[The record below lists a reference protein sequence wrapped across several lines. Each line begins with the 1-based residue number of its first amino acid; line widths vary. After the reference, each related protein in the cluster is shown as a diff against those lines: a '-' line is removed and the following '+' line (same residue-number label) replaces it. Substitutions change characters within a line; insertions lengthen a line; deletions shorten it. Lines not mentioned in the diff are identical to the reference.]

1 MGDFGGLEWLVII
14 LLVLILFGAKKIPE
28 LARGI
33 GQGISEFRRA
43 TGDIRDEIERGGND
57 YDRDRYNQQ
66 PRYDNSN
73 ANNNNNVNAAAPNVQ
88 NSNAATPENTE
99 NTENKSANSNA
110 TSNTDS
116 KN

>member
-43 TGDIRDEIERGGND
+43 TTDIRREIENGANG
-57 YDRDRYNQQ
+57 YDQNTSYNQPVQQQQTEQQQ
-66 PRYDNSN
+66 P
-73 ANNNNNVNAAAPNVQ
+73 VQ
-88 NSNAATPENTE
+88 NQNNAQVDTESKKTESAGSKSDSN
-99 NTENKSANSNA
+99 NK
-110 TSNTDS
+110 
-116 KN
+116 

>member
-43 TGDIRDEIERGGND
+43 TSDIRREIENGANGYEQNNS
-57 YDRDRYNQQ
+57 YNQPVQ
-66 PRYDNSN
+66 QQQQQQQQHEQNQNN
-73 ANNNNNVNAAAPNVQ
+73 AQ
-88 NSNAATPENTE
+88 ATANTE
-99 NTENKSANSNA
+99 KTEKAGKK
-110 TSNTDS
+110 TDS
-116 KN
+116 EN

>member
-43 TGDIRDEIERGGND
+43 TSDIRREIENGSNG
-57 YDRDRYNQQ
+57 YNQNTSYNQ
-66 PRYDNSN
+66 P
-73 ANNNNNVNAAAPNVQ
+73 VQQQPHQPQQQTVQ
-88 NSNAATPENTE
+88 NQNTAPAESKADNTE
-99 NTENKSANSNA
+99 ATDTKSDSNNK
-110 TSNTDS
+110 
-116 KN
+116 

>member
-43 TGDIRDEIERGGND
+43 TSDIRREIENGANG
-57 YDRDRYNQQ
+57 YNQNTSYNQ
-66 PRYDNSN
+66 P
-73 ANNNNNVNAAAPNVQ
+73 AQQQPPQQPQQQTVQ
-88 NSNAATPENTE
+88 NASPAQAEAKAEKTEANETKSDSNN
-99 NTENKSANSNA
+99 
-110 TSNTDS
+110 
-116 KN
+116 